1 MGECNLSGKRNKMQM
16 KNEGNFLI
24 SIVIPVYNAEKYL
37 GGCLN
42 SIQNQTYK
50 NFEVILVNDGSIDNS
65 ESICKSFVETD
76 TRFRYYLKGNGGASS
91 ARNFGLN
98 HVTGDYITFIDAD
111 DWVEENHLEVLIN
124 NIKENNSDMAVS
136 SIKKFD
142 NSNNFYFRVYS
153 NEEKYLLNYNKLNRV
168 EFLVILPKL
177 IPANNSYKVAVSKL
191 FKKELVTDVRFDESI
206 VYGEDLEFFFKIYN
220 NINSISYI
228 DEVTY
233 VYRLHDERSSSKFG
247 QLHMEQ
253 ELAIYKKMYE
263 RIEELGL
270 PTIHY
275 VNTLRNLLDYRKDYL
290 DNRDLYNEYVEFLE
304 KIEKK
309 ITYPK
314 ELISIIVPIYNVYP
328 YLQLCLESIENQI
341 YPHFEVLLINDGS
354 RDNSKDICLEF
365 VERDKR
371 FKYIEQ
377 QNAGLSAA
385 RNTGIFNATGE
396 FITFIDGDDFVES
409 NYLEELYHTA
419 LKNDSEIVVGSYK
432 RFNEEDNNYYIHVFD
447 YREEHYEHSEL
458 IENIAQIERRGIEF
472 ETSWG
477 TLFHKRLFENVLFPV
492 GKNIEDTRT
501 NYKLY
506 MESCKTSYIHKDLYV
521 YRIRKG
527 SLINSMTEKLLT
539 DILEALL
546 ERIAVLSLVGID
558 ISQEKE
564 MLKDRLQTRCL
575 QAKEAGLENTE
586 IYRRCKEIEYYLN
599 R

>member
-1 MGECNLSGKRNKMQM
+1 MQM
-16 KNEGNFLI
+16 RNEGNFLI

-65 ESICKSFVETD
+65 ESICKSFVEAD
-76 TRFRYYLKGNGGASS
+76 ARFRYYLKGNGGASS

-153 NEEKYLLNYNKLNRV
+153 NEEKYLLNYNKLNRE

-290 DNRDLYNEYVEFLE
+290 DNRDLYNEYVEFIE

-314 ELISIIVPIYNVYP
+314 DLISIIVPIYNVSP

-385 RNTGIFNATGE
+385 RNTGILNATGE

-432 RFNEEDNNYYIHVFD
+432 EFNEEDNNYYIHIFD
-447 YREEHYEHSEL
+447 YREEHYEYSEL

-506 MESCKTSYIHKDLYV
+506 MESCKTTYIHKDLYV

>member
-1 MGECNLSGKRNKMQM
+1 MQM

-65 ESICKSFVETD
+65 ESICKSFVEAD

-91 ARNFGLN
+91 ARNFGLDN
-98 HVTGDYITFIDAD
+98 VTGDYVTFIDAD

-385 RNTGIFNATGE
+385 RNTGILNATGE

-432 RFNEEDNNYYIHVFD
+432 EFNEEDNNYYIHIFD
-447 YREEHYEHSEL
+447 YREEHYEYSEL

-477 TLFHKRLFENVLFPV
+477 TLFHRRLFENVLFPL

-506 MESCKTSYIHKDLYV
+506 MESCKTTYIHKDLYV

>member
-1 MGECNLSGKRNKMQM
+1 MEII
-16 KNEGNFLI
+16 NEEYFLI

-37 GGCLN
+37 EQCLN
-42 SIQNQTYK
+42 SIKNQTYK
-50 NFEVILVNDGSIDNS
+50 NFEVILVNDGSIDHS
-65 ESICKSFVETD
+65 ESICMDFVKVD
-76 TRFRYYLKGNGGASS
+76 TRFKYFTKVNGGASS
-91 ARNFGLN
+91 ARNFGLDN
-98 HVTGDYITFIDAD
+98 VTGDYITFIDAD
-111 DWVEENHLEVLIN
+111 DWVDENHLEVLIN
-124 NIKENNSDMAVS
+124 NIKDNNSDMAVS

-142 NSNNFYFRVYS
+142 MSNNFHFRMYS
-153 NEEKYLLNYNKLNRV
+153 NQEKYLLNYNKLNRE
-168 EFLVILPKL
+168 EFLVIFPKL
-177 IPANNSYKVAVSKL
+177 ILANNSYKIAVSKL
-191 FKKELVTDVRFDESI
+191 FKKELVSDIRFDESI
-206 VYGEDLEFFFKIYN
+206 IYGEDLEFFFKLYL
-220 NINSISYI
+220 NINSISYA

-233 VYRLHDERSSSKFG
+233 IYRLHDESSSSKFG

-263 RIEELGL
+263 RIEEFGL
-270 PTIHY
+270 STIHY
-275 VNTLRNLLDYRKDYL
+275 VNTIRNLLDFRKDFIENRVLFDDYL
-290 DNRDLYNEYVEFLE
+290 QFLE
-304 KIEKK
+304 KVEKAV
-309 ITYPK
+309 TYPK
-314 ELISIIVPIYNVYP
+314 DLISIIVPIYNVSP
-328 YLQLCLESIENQI
+328 YLQLCLESIENQTFP
-341 YPHFEVLLINDGS
+341 YFEVLLINDGS

-385 RNTGIFNATGE
+385 RNTGILNATGE
-396 FITFIDGDDFVES
+396 FITFIDGDDLIES

-432 RFNEEDNNYYIHVFD
+432 EFNEEDYNYYIHVFD
-447 YREEHYEHSEL
+447 YREEHYKDREL
-458 IENIAQIERRGIEF
+458 IDNIAQLEIRGIEF

-477 TLFHKRLFENVLFPV
+477 TLFHRRLFENVLFPV

>member
-1 MGECNLSGKRNKMQM
+1 MEII
-16 KNEGNFLI
+16 NEEYFLI

-37 GGCLN
+37 EQCLN
-42 SIQNQTYK
+42 SIKNQTYK
-50 NFEVILVNDGSIDNS
+50 NFEVILVNDGSIDHS
-65 ESICKSFVETD
+65 ESICMDFVKVD
-76 TRFRYYLKGNGGASS
+76 TRFKYFTKVNGGASS
-91 ARNFGLN
+91 ARNFGLDN
-98 HVTGDYITFIDAD
+98 VTGNYITFIDAD
-111 DWVEENHLEVLIN
+111 DWVDENHLEVLIN
-124 NIKENNSDMAVS
+124 NIKDNNSDMAVS

-314 ELISIIVPIYNVYP
+314 ELISIIVPIYNVSP
-328 YLQLCLESIENQI
+328 YLQLCLESIENQT

-377 QNAGLSAA
+377 QNTGLSAA
-385 RNTGIFNATGE
+385 RNTGILNATGE